1 MPISLQQFQAICQD
15 RYPNVQVVTTR
26 PGEPFPDKVFYDC
39 QIMPDVK
46 LRLCLDDKYLDD
58 HVIILN
64 DDWSV
69 YTFSPEELTRELDF
83 IDPR

>member
-46 LRLCLDDKYLDD
+46 LRLCLDD